1 MPGYYEGK
9 KVTFHSAAGADANGA
24 VMNVAGKSV
33 VAVQI
38 SGTVTTATL
47 YFEATVDGTNWVG
60 VQGVN
65 RNSGAV
71 AVSTTAAG
79 IWQVPVLGFRL
90 FRVRLDW
97 TAGSVTAM
105 GICTEGPATTLN
117 DIDVAGAETVAVS
130 TINSVA
136 PQFDDTDKMAVSVYG
151 KSVAAG
157 DVPMLVDAAGNP
169 QVDVVT
175 QSAGENHIG
184 EVGCNTTVVSVTPTI
199 TAGAYTALDIVG
211 AIQTIANATRVS
223 GEPTILQ
230 SITVTDLGKQS
241 VELTIFFFNANP
253 ATGTYTDN
261 IALTIHDT
269 DMALCIGKV
278 KVLAADYSPAA
289 ASSVATVANIGLP
302 LMPAATSLFAI
313 AQASSSAPTYASTGD
328 LTLRYSFLRD

>member
-117 DIDVAGAETVAVS
+117 DIDVAATETV
-130 TINSVA
+130 TL
-136 PQFDDTDKMAVSVYG
+136 
-151 KSVAAG
+151 AAG
-157 DVPMLVDAAGNP
+157 EA
-169 QVDVVT
+169 
-175 QSAGENHIG
+175 HIG

-211 AIQTIANATRVS
+211 AIQTIAAATRVS

>member
-117 DIDVAGAETVAVS
+117 DIDVAATETV
-130 TINSVA
+130 TL
-136 PQFDDTDKMAVSVYG
+136 
-151 KSVAAG
+151 AAG
-157 DVPMLVDAAGNP
+157 EA
-169 QVDVVT
+169 
-175 QSAGENHIG
+175 HIG
-184 EVGCNTTVVSVTPTI
+184 EVGCNTTVVSVMPTI

-241 VELTIFFFNANP
+241 VELTIFFFNATP
-253 ATGTYTDN
+253 AAGTYTDN
-261 IALTIHDT
+261 IALDIHDT

-278 KVLAADYSPAA
+278 KVLAADYSSAA

-313 AQASSSAPTYASTGD
+313 AQASSAAPTYASVSD
-328 LTLRYSFLRD
+328 LTLRYAFLRD